1 METKEQTGHIT
12 ITAKKEGL
20 ETGYTVDVDYSAK
33 SIKLSNKSGF
43 AIFLPC
49 KLIGIAFTGE
59 IYWLQIPLWLFNK
72 NYAFYNT

>member
-1 METKEQTGHIT
+1 MKTEEKTGHIT
-12 ITAKKEGL
+12 ITAKKENL
-20 ETGYTVDVDYSAK
+20 DTGYIIDVNYSEK

-49 KLIGIAFTGE
+49 KLVGIAFTGG
-59 IYWLQIPLWLFNK
+59 IYWLQIPIWLFNK